1 MSKIIHIKWTT
12 PSFIQV
18 KVNMA
23 STQTKVYGS
32 FPKFSCVI
40 DCSAS
45 NSPPLFFST
54 AVTAYAS
61 QVAFP
66 SLGQSTV
73 YSGFPQSGQT
83 YGLPPFG
90 LCFTQLLSV
99 L

>member
-1 MSKIIHIKWTT
+1 ML
-12 PSFIQV
+12 
-18 KVNMA
+18 
-23 STQTKVYGS
+23 STQTKVYS
-32 FPKFSCVI
+32 SLPEYSSVFEH
-40 DCSAS
+40 SAV

-90 LCFTQLLSV
+90 LCFTQLPSV